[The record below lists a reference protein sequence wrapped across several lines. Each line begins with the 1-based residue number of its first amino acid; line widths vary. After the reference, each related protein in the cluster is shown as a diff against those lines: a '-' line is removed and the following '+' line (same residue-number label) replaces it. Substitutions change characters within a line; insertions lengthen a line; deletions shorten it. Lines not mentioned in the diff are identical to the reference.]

1 MKSVNA
7 ELVYPG
13 TTVSD
18 VAAMLADPEFRRAV
32 AAYQHA
38 LHSNV
43 TVTPQDDGKKVVFE
57 YAHGT
62 DRVPSFAKRL
72 VGNEIPIVQE
82 ETWSAAGDAK
92 ILVTIPGK
100 PGDMKG
106 TANITQ
112 RGDDVVEF
120 VDLTVKVNIPLVG
133 GKIEDL
139 IAGLLLKAFTAENK
153 VGVKWLAGE
162 WNVKE

>member
-13 TTVSD
+13 TTVAD
-18 VAAMLADPEFRRAV
+18 VADMLADPEFRNAV
-32 AAYQHA
+32 AAYQTA
-38 LHSNV
+38 LRSDVTITPEGEGRTIVHS
-43 TVTPQDDGKKVVFE
+43 

-62 DRVPSFAKRL
+62 ERVPSFARKL
-72 VGNEIPIVQE
+72 VGDEIPIVQE
-82 ETWSAAGDAK
+82 ETWTASGDAT

-106 TANITQ
+106 TASITQ
-112 RGDDVVEF
+112 RGDDVVEY
-120 VDLTVKVNIPLVG
+120 VDLTVKVNIPLLG

-139 IAGLLLKAFTAENK
+139 IAGLLLKAFRAENK

-162 WNVKE
+162 WETTT